1 MVASFFVVLCL
12 TFFQLRRDARL
23 RKEFLYRKSLEI
35 QEKNTAEQL
44 KTLKKCLD
52 EGIPIPRELRPV
64 AGDLAKKITFDE
76 TVQGNTASSR

>member
-1 MVASFFVVLCL
+1 M
-12 TFFQLRRDARL
+12 
-23 RKEFLYRKSLEI
+23 YRKSLEI

-52 EGIPIPRELRPV
+52 EGTPIPRELRPV

-76 TVQGNTASSR
+76 SVQGNNIDKANTYINFNFFYRI

>member
-1 MVASFFVVLCL
+1 M
-12 TFFQLRRDARL
+12 
-23 RKEFLYRKSLEI
+23 YRKSLEI

-52 EGIPIPRELRPV
+52 GKKFAILFRLYFSLEGAPIPRELRPI

-76 TVQGNTASSR
+76 SVQGNIVFLLKY